1 MASPFNEDWMEKR
14 KKHCHCQIKALSR
27 SCSQHCPSH
36 TAQAELPEA
45 PDFASLPGLLCPA
58 LVLQS
63 LRSSSPPLHFCSWC
77 LPLSTSI
84 STDSTRV
91 ATRTGCRSVVPAL
104 KMLRQEI
111 HLSPGAEAQP
121 EQHERASVPCPCA
134 QRETGLQVSMS
145 SSRFPHG
152 CTLADSHWIS

>member
-1 MASPFNEDWMEKR
+1 MEKK

-36 TAQAELPEA
+36 TAHAELPEA

-63 LRSSSPPLHFCSWC
+63 LLSSGPPYPSHITHLHFCSGC
-77 LPLSTSI
+77 SPLSTSI
-84 STDSTRV
+84 STESTRM
-91 ATRTGCRSVVPAL
+91 ATHIGCRSVVPAL

-111 HLSPGAEAQP
+111 HLSPGTEAQP
-121 EQHERASVPCPCA
+121 EQHERVSVVCA
-134 QRETGLQVSMS
+134 VSLCTKGNQTEGL
-145 SSRFPHG
+145 HE
-152 CTLADSHWIS
+152 